1 MVRDIGA
8 GCGDEALRV
17 VNLMNKENKVWT
29 PGKQRGRPV
38 RVQFTLPVKFKLQ

>member
-17 VNLMNKENKVWT
+17 VKLMDSMGQKWT
-29 PGKQRGRPV
+29 PDKQRGRPV
-38 RVQFTLPVKFKLQ
+38 RVQFNLPVKFKLE